1 MISTTYTTTS
11 ELEDDGVTTLT
22 LQVSVIDEVIGVNEG
37 YKNTVKSKLVITLPS
52 GYSESD
58 VDNAVIAEGFDL

>member
-11 ELEDDGVTTLT
+11 ELEDAGVVTLT
-22 LQVSVIDEVIGVNEG
+22 LQVYVIDEVIGVNEG
-37 YKNTVKSKLVITLPS
+37 HKNTVKSKLVIELPS
-52 GYSESD
+52 GYSQSD